1 MNRLPVRLIILP
13 LSLLFMLAC
22 ISTPAPAPAG
32 TPLSTGETTPTSAP
46 TAEATATP
54 QPGANPTVA
63 SGALWL
69 NILSPLDQA
78 VVNVAQIEVVGQA
91 PPDTV
96 VTINDEI
103 VVVGPEGQFTVVV
116 ALVEGPNAI
125 EVVASDVEGTE
136 IDTILSVVYQP

>member
-1 MNRLPVRLIILP
+1 MNRSPVRLVILI
-13 LSLLFMLAC
+13 LSLVFIIAC

-32 TPLSTGETTPTSAP
+32 TLPPTSEIPATSAETVGSTPTS
-46 TAEATATP
+46 

-63 SGALWL
+63 SGTLWL

-78 VVNVAQIEVVGQA
+78 VVNVPQIEVVGQA

-96 VTINDEI
+96 VSINDEV
-103 VVVGPEGQFTVVV
+103 VVVGPEGQFTTVV

-125 EVVASDVEGTE
+125 EIVASDVEGTE
-136 IDTILSVVYQP
+136 VDTILSVVYQP